1 MEKLC
6 CKDAEEKVNTKLA
19 RVLFPNAWKNTNSNT
34 QVALLYSRICKA

>member
-19 RVLFPNAWKNTNSNT
+19 RVLLPNAWKNNSNT
-34 QVALLYSRICKA
+34 